1 LATPENLFANAPRY
15 LGRRDPRLKPLIA
28 RVGPVTLTPHRDAFR
43 VLCSSIVSQQIST
56 KAADSISRRVRA
68 LCGRPGIRP
77 HTLADVSDEQLRA
90 AGLSGSKLLSMRS
103 LSQFFLD
110 NPGLT
115 RRLKRMPD
123 DEVIETLL
131 PIRGVGVWTA
141 QMFLIFCL
149 GRPDVLPTADY
160 GVQAGVRDTFGLPE
174 LPNAKLLEEMAE
186 PWRPHRTAASWYF
199 WRSRGFVP
207 QSREPSTESRPA

>member
-1 LATPENLFANAPRY
+1 MPAAPNPFADAHRH

-28 RVGPVTLTPHRDAFR
+28 HVGPCTLRPHRDAFR

-56 KAADSISRRVRA
+56 KAAHSISRRVRA

-77 HTLADVSDEQLRA
+77 HTLAEVSDDQLRA

-110 NPGLT
+110 NPGIT
-115 RRLKRMPD
+115 RRFRRMSD
-123 DEVIETLL
+123 EEVIEELL

-160 GVQAGVRDTFGLPE
+160 GFQAGVRDAFGLPE
-174 LPNAKLLEEMAE
+174 IPKAKLLEELAE
-186 PWRPHRTAASWYF
+186 PWRPHRTAATWYF

-207 QSREPSTESRPA
+207 QSGAAPTVKPK

>member
-1 LATPENLFANAPRY
+1 MPPRENPFADAHRH
-15 LGRRDPRLKPLIA
+15 LSRRDPRLKELIA
-28 RVGPVTLTPHRDAFR
+28 RVGPCTLKPHRDAFR

-56 KAADSISRRVRA
+56 KAAHSISRRVRA
-68 LCGRPGIRP
+68 LCGRGGIRP
-77 HTLADVSDEQLRA
+77 HTLAAVSDEQLRT

-110 NPGLT
+110 SPGIS

-123 DEVIETLL
+123 DDVIETLL

-141 QMFLIFCL
+141 QMFLIFGM

-160 GVQAGVRDTFGLPE
+160 GFQAGVRDVYGLPMI
-174 LPNAKLLEEMAE
+174 PKAKQLEELAE
-186 PWRPHRTAASWYF
+186 PWRPHRTAATWYF

-207 QSREPSTESRPA
+207 QSDTDGRS

>member
-1 LATPENLFANAPRY
+1 MPPAPGPFADVHRH
-15 LGRRDPRLKPLIA
+15 LGRLDPRLKPLIA
-28 RVGPVTLTPHRDAFR
+28 HVGPCTLRPRRGAFR

-56 KAADSISRRVRA
+56 KAAASISRRVRA
-68 LCGRPGIRP
+68 LCGKPGIRP
-77 HTLADVSDEQLRA
+77 HTLAAVSDDQLRA
-90 AGLSGSKLLSMRS
+90 AGLSGSKLRSMRS

-110 NPGLT
+110 HPNLA
-115 RRLKRMPD
+115 RRFRRMSD

-141 QMFLIFCL
+141 QMFLMFGL

-160 GVQAGVRDTFGLPE
+160 GFQAGVRDVFE
-174 LPNAKLLEEMAE
+174 LPDLPKAQVLEELAE
-186 PWRPHRTAASWYF
+186 VWRPYRTVATWYF

-207 QSREPSTESRPA
+207 QSGARAR

>member
-1 LATPENLFANAPRY
+1 MAAPANPFADAHRH
-15 LGRRDPRLKPLIA
+15 LSRRDPRLKPLIA
-28 RVGPVTLTPHRDAFR
+28 RVGPCTLRPHRDAFR
-43 VLCSSIVSQQIST
+43 ILCASIVSQQIST
-56 KAADSISRRVRA
+56 KAAESISRRVRA
-68 LCGRPGIRP
+68 LCGRCGIRP
-77 HTLADVSDEQLRA
+77 HSLATVSDEQLRG

-110 NPGLT
+110 NPGIT

-123 DEVIETLL
+123 DDVIETLL

-141 QMFLIFCL
+141 QMFLIFGM

-174 LPNAKLLEEMAE
+174 LPKAKLLEEMAE
-186 PWRPHRTAASWYF
+186 PWRPHRTAAAWYF

-207 QSREPSTESRPA
+207 QSRE

>member
-1 LATPENLFANAPRY
+1 VGAANPFADAHRH
-15 LGRRDPRLKPLIA
+15 LSRRDPRLKALIA
-28 RVGPVTLTPHRDAFR
+28 RVGPCTLTPRRDAFR

-56 KAADSISRRVRA
+56 KAAASISRRVRA

-77 HTLADVSDEQLRA
+77 HTLAEVSDDQLRT
-90 AGLSGSKLLSMRS
+90 AGLSRSKLLSVRS
-103 LSQFFLD
+103 LQQFFLD
-110 NPGLT
+110 NHGIT

-123 DEVIETLL
+123 EEVIETLI

-141 QMFLIFCL
+141 QMFLIFCM

-160 GVQAGVRDTFGLPE
+160 GVQAGVRDVLGLPE
-174 LPNAKLLEEMAE
+174 LPKAKALEELAE

-207 QSREPSTESRPA
+207 QSGVKPKAG

>member
-1 LATPENLFANAPRY
+1 MPANPFADAHRH
-15 LGRRDPRLKPLIA
+15 LSRRDPRLKALIA
-28 RVGPVTLTPHRDAFR
+28 HVGPCTLKPRRDAFR

-56 KAADSISRRVRA
+56 KAAHSISKRVRA
-68 LCGRPGIRP
+68 LCGRGGIRP
-77 HTLADVSDEQLRA
+77 KSLATISDEQLRA
-90 AGLSGSKLLSMRS
+90 AGLSASKLLSMRS

-110 NPGLT
+110 YPKVT
-115 RRLKRMPD
+115 RRMRGMSD
-123 DEVIETLL
+123 EEVIETLL

-160 GVQAGVRDTFGLPE
+160 GFQAGVRDVFGLGEIPKATVLQE
-174 LPNAKLLEEMAE
+174 LAE
-186 PWRPHRTAASWYF
+186 PWRPHRTAATWYF

-207 QSREPSTESRPA
+207 QSGDAARK

>member
-1 LATPENLFANAPRY
+1 MATPDNPFATAHRY
-15 LGRRDPRLKPLIA
+15 LSRRDPRLKLLIR
-28 RVGPVTLTPHRDAFR
+28 RVGPVTLSPDRDAFR
-43 VLCSSIVSQQIST
+43 ILCSSIVSQQIST
-56 KAADSISRRVRA
+56 KAAESISRRVRA
-68 LCGRPGIRP
+68 LCGRSGIRP
-77 HTLADVSDEQLRA
+77 HTLADVSDDDLRA
-90 AGLSGSKLLSMRS
+90 AGLSRSKLLSMRS
-103 LSQFFLD
+103 LSQFFQD
-110 NPGLT
+110 NPGIT
-115 RRLKRMPD
+115 RQLKRMPD

-160 GVQAGVRDTFGLPE
+160 GVLAGVRDTFGLPE
-174 LPNAKLLEEMAE
+174 LPKAKLLEEMAE

-207 QSREPSTESRPA
+207 RSGVKR

>member
-1 LATPENLFANAPRY
+1 VPPRPNPFADAAKHLA
-15 LGRRDPRLKPLIA
+15 RRDPQLKGLIA
-28 RVGPVTLTPHRDAFR
+28 HVGPCTLRPHRDAFR

-56 KAADSISRRVRA
+56 KAAASISKRVRA
-68 LCGRPGIRP
+68 LCGRGGIRP
-77 HTLADVSDEQLRA
+77 QALAEVSDEQLRA

-110 NPGLT
+110 DAGLI
-115 RRLKRMPD
+115 RQFRRMPD
-123 DEVIETLL
+123 EKVVEALL

-141 QMFLIFCL
+141 QMFLIFGL

-160 GVQAGVRDTFGLPE
+160 GFQAGVRDVYGLPE
-174 LPNAKLLEEMAE
+174 LPKARALEELAE
-186 PWRPHRTAASWYF
+186 PWRPHRTAATWYF

-207 QSREPSTESRPA
+207 QSGE

>member
-1 LATPENLFANAPRY
+1 MAAPINHFEHAHKY
-15 LGRRDPRLKPLIA
+15 LSRRDPRLKPLIA

-77 HTLADVSDEQLRA
+77 HTLAAVSDEQLRA
-90 AGLSGSKLLSMRS
+90 AGLSASKLLSMRS

-110 NPGLT
+110 NPGIT

-123 DEVIETLL
+123 EEVIQTLL

-141 QMFLIFCL
+141 QMFLIFCM

-160 GVQAGVRDTFGLPE
+160 GVQAGVRDVFGLAE
-174 LPNAKLLEEMAE
+174 LPKAKLLEEMAE

-207 QSREPSTESRPA
+207 QSGD

>member
-1 LATPENLFANAPRY
+1 MPAPASPFADAHRH
-15 LGRRDPRLKPLIA
+15 LSRRDPRLKGLIT
-28 RVGPVTLTPHRDAFR
+28 RVGPCTLKPRRDAFR

-56 KAADSISRRVRA
+56 KAAHSISKRVRA
-68 LCGRPGIRP
+68 LCGSCGIRP
-77 HTLADVSDEQLRA
+77 HTLAEVSDEQLRA

-103 LSQFFLD
+103 LQQFFLD
-110 NPGLT
+110 NPGIT
-115 RRLKRMPD
+115 RRMSRMSD
-123 DEVIETLL
+123 EEVIETLL

-160 GVQAGVRDTFGLPE
+160 GLVAGVRDVFGLPE
-174 LPNAKLLEEMAE
+174 LPKPKAVEELAE
-186 PWRPHRTAASWYF
+186 PWRPHRTAATWYF

-207 QSREPSTESRPA
+207 QSGDKSKS